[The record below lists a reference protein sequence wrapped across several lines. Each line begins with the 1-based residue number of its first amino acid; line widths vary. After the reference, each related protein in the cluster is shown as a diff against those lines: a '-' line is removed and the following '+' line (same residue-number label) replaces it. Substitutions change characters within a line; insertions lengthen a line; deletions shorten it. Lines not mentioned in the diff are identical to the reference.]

1 MLKRVATLQKRLITK
16 TEQVAKAGLLIEQK
30 EKAYNELKQL
40 LERRPGQDVAEQ
52 LALYQSNLKEKKRN
66 VREVEQEVLRYKR
79 EVGEHREVLRSLHTR
94 MEELKQEYFVR
105 MRSGGGSLRFSQM
118 GGGGGGGGSGAEEKA
133 STLFFGHGE
142 EGGAGMRA
150 VPPLESD
157 SEDEGDQY

>member
-1 MLKRVATLQKRLITK
+1 M
-16 TEQVAKAGLLIEQK
+16 
-30 EKAYNELKQL
+30 
-40 LERRPGQDVAEQ
+40 ERRPGQDVAEQ
-52 LALYQSNLKEKKRN
+52 LSLHQSNLKEKKRN

-94 MEELKQEYFVR
+94 MEEIKQEYFVR
-105 MRSGGGSLRFSQM
+105 MRSGGGALRFPQM
-118 GGGGGGGGSGAEEKA
+118 GGGGDGAEEKA

-157 SEDEGDQY
+157 SEDEADQ